1 MVIDIRGKE
10 LKNNSLISL
19 PEYFKKGWLGG
30 TTLKKAYQNMKE
42 YRMSS
47 GVLRDMLNNGII
59 SEENYLLAAE
69 QVFLYGRAG
78 RKIWIDCV
86 QNYILFKMQHKEPE
100 DASQMFI
107 EMTDRI
113 EDEDQLWVEN
123 NEEVD
128 ADKKLISYAENF
140 DKEHIWMFDA
150 GLVGRRSFSGN
161 PKYLFI
167 YINKYRPDICAYW
180 ICEKDATSIAE
191 QVDKL
196 GFYACVAGTEIAD
209 RMIEKTGVIVSEL
222 LRESYFGGM
231 SKTKYLNLWHG
242 IGFKRIERGIIDD
255 SSDLRLG
262 IAKKYITYNNYLLN
276 NQIAVVTSDLYKQEF
291 EDDLGLK
298 EEQLIKTGY
307 LRCLYQQNYEPVC
320 TFDHDVIDGKILE
333 KYSQIAVYAPTYRAS
348 RGNAFSA
355 GMQNLE
361 KLHKICEEKNMLMIF
376 KMHPQIEKENGYINA
391 KNKYAYAINFLFW
404 DNSNDFYEIMNKVNL
419 VIYDYSSIFSDFL
432 CSGVKHFIRYLVGHT
447 EDNGLYCRCD
457 AFTSDSVELVSAYE
471 VIEGSKQQNDKSV
484 YDNYIRICAE
494 LGIEEQQIRN
504 FMDYQT
510 LTDFIISNTDEH
522 LGNFGILR
530 DSNTMQYLGPAPIY
544 DSGNSMFFKDSLFSQ
559 TRLSLLQ
566 QSITS
571 FYDSEEKMIK
581 NIKNRHVVNMDLLPT
596 IEETIALYTSYGF
609 PEERAITIAN
619 NYALK
624 IDMAREFE
632 NGATISMYHE
642 KNNTEI

>member
-1 MVIDIRGKE
+1 MSQYALMHKNDVCGSLVIDDETGSLRVYKDNGSGLSPFLGNADTRRMKHWWEGRAVPASRKMMQEVLKQAGCANTKMYLAKNLALSMTDSYWIRPLDLD
-10 LKNNSLISL
+10 LKYEDVKLSNMNLFSDNKVPYHNATS
-19 PEYFKKGWLGG
+19 YDSNAALGG
-30 TTLKKAYQNMKE
+30 QMEKYWDIKTNFPTLVK
-42 YRMSS
+42 
-47 GVLRDMLNNGII
+47 
-59 SEENYLLAAE
+59 
-69 QVFLYGRAG
+69 
-78 RKIWIDCV
+78 
-86 QNYILFKMQHKEPE
+86 
-100 DASQMFI
+100 
-107 EMTDRI
+107 
-113 EDEDQLWVEN
+113 
-123 NEEVD
+123 
-128 ADKKLISYAENF
+128 
-140 DKEHIWMFDA
+140 
-150 GLVGRRSFSGN
+150 
-161 PKYLFI
+161 
-167 YINKYRPDICAYW
+167 
-180 ICEKDATSIAE
+180 
-191 QVDKL
+191 
-196 GFYACVAGTEIAD
+196 
-209 RMIEKTGVIVSEL
+209 
-222 LRESYFGGM
+222 ESYKYFGQQAM
-231 SKTKYLNLWHG
+231 NEAFATYLH
-242 IGFKRIERGIIDD
+242 
-255 SSDLRLG
+255 DL
-262 IAKKYITYNNYLLN
+262 
-276 NQIAVVTSDLYKQEF
+276 QE
-291 EDDLGLK
+291 
-298 EEQLIKTGY
+298 T
-307 LRCLYQQNYEPVC
+307 
-320 TFDHDVIDGKILE
+320 
-333 KYSQIAVYAPTYRAS
+333 
-348 RGNAFSA
+348 
-355 GMQNLE
+355 
-361 KLHKICEEKNMLMIF
+361 
-376 KMHPQIEKENGYINA
+376 
-391 KNKYAYAINFLFW
+391 AIPYV
-404 DNSNDFYEIMNKVNL
+404 S
-419 VIYDYSSIFSDFL
+419 
-432 CSGVKHFIRYLVGHT
+432 YLVGHT

-522 LGNFGILR
+522 LGILR

>member
-1 MVIDIRGKE
+1 MGGVIMSQYALMHKNDVCGSLVIDDETGSLRVYKDNGSGLSPFLGNADTRRMKHWWEGRAVPASRKMMQEVLKQAGCANTKMYLAKNLALSMTDSYWIRPLDLD
-10 LKNNSLISL
+10 LKYEDVKLSNMNLFSDNKVPYHNATS
-19 PEYFKKGWLGG
+19 YDSNAALGG
-30 TTLKKAYQNMKE
+30 QMEKYWDIKTNFPTLVK
-42 YRMSS
+42 
-47 GVLRDMLNNGII
+47 
-59 SEENYLLAAE
+59 
-69 QVFLYGRAG
+69 
-78 RKIWIDCV
+78 
-86 QNYILFKMQHKEPE
+86 
-100 DASQMFI
+100 
-107 EMTDRI
+107 
-113 EDEDQLWVEN
+113 
-123 NEEVD
+123 
-128 ADKKLISYAENF
+128 
-140 DKEHIWMFDA
+140 
-150 GLVGRRSFSGN
+150 
-161 PKYLFI
+161 
-167 YINKYRPDICAYW
+167 
-180 ICEKDATSIAE
+180 
-191 QVDKL
+191 
-196 GFYACVAGTEIAD
+196 
-209 RMIEKTGVIVSEL
+209 
-222 LRESYFGGM
+222 ESYKYFGQQAM
-231 SKTKYLNLWHG
+231 NEAFATYLH
-242 IGFKRIERGIIDD
+242 
-255 SSDLRLG
+255 DL
-262 IAKKYITYNNYLLN
+262 
-276 NQIAVVTSDLYKQEF
+276 QE
-291 EDDLGLK
+291 
-298 EEQLIKTGY
+298 T
-307 LRCLYQQNYEPVC
+307 
-320 TFDHDVIDGKILE
+320 
-333 KYSQIAVYAPTYRAS
+333 
-348 RGNAFSA
+348 
-355 GMQNLE
+355 
-361 KLHKICEEKNMLMIF
+361 
-376 KMHPQIEKENGYINA
+376 
-391 KNKYAYAINFLFW
+391 AIPYV
-404 DNSNDFYEIMNKVNL
+404 S
-419 VIYDYSSIFSDFL
+419 
-432 CSGVKHFIRYLVGHT
+432 YLVGHT

-522 LGNFGILR
+522 FGILR